1 MSKLHVEYLKR
12 KKENDQLYYLF
23 KSGMF
28 YIFIDEDAEEISKFV
43 PLKLTKFN
51 NDIYKCGFPKNSLD
65 KYLEVFKN
73 LKLDVLVVEE
83 CQSDKTSDR
92 YKEKIIKKIKD
103 LDLENTTPI
112 KAFNLLCEFKG
123 LLDE

>member
-1 MSKLHVEYLKR
+1 MSKLHLEYLKR
-12 KKENDQLYYLF
+12 KKENNQQYYLF

-28 YIFIDEDAEEISKFV
+28 YIFIDEDAEEISKYV

-51 NDIYKCGFPKNSLD
+51 NDIYKCGFPVNSLD

-83 CQSDKTSDR
+83 CNSEKNSNKC
-92 YKEKIIKKIKD
+92 KEKVIKKIKD
-103 LDLENTTPI
+103 LDLDRITPI
-112 KAFNLLCEFKG
+112 KAFNLLCEFKE
-123 LLDE
+123 LLNE